1 MRHKEESETLLFKR
15 GKRSILSFPS
25 FKEENVR
32 RYVLILFFVL
42 LLAPNLTAD
51 TLSLSF
57 FQNATNNL
65 FQNRFA
71 ESDQLST
78 FGIHVDKNISE
89 FLLFTE
95 GSYSYLF
102 ENPNLTYYTQDVGID
117 YIHALNEKSAFYLSL
132 TGRGAFYRSDYSDF
146 NYLSG
151 NFFTAFK
158 TYLSQTSILKSNYTF
173 EYKNYKSSV
182 FDSVSHSLMLSLDKY
197 LQTKTTLKGEMNW
210 GYKNF
215 LHPYFSEEEGV
226 VMETNSSSS
235 GSKGRHNSYRNGM
248 HQFII
253 QTQSEG
259 QGIQVFSLS
268 GLIAQGLG
276 SRVGLQLTGTKQW
289 RLSGKN
295 PFTFIE
301 EFYAVENPSYD
312 RFSWEGFRIGT
323 QMTVIIPWNIQ
334 LKLIYTM
341 DNKEFPGIESLSL
354 EGDSLGILRK
364 DERRQFEVRAKKNFS
379 KFSVSVSYFY
389 VDNDSN
395 DSLFDWNGHF
405 FSAGIQWNMPYGER
419 K

>member
-1 MRHKEESETLLFKR
+1 
-15 GKRSILSFPS
+15 
-25 FKEENVR
+25 VR
-32 RYVLILFFVL
+32 RYALILFFVL
-42 LLAPNLTAD
+42 LIGPNLTAD

-89 FLLFTE
+89 FSLFTE

-197 LQTKTTLKGEMNW
+197 FQTKTTLKGEMSW

-215 LHPYFSEEEGV
+215 LHPYFSEEEVV

-235 GSKGRHNSYRNGM
+235 GGKGRHNPYRGGLK
-248 HQFII
+248 QFII
-253 QTQSEG
+253 QTQNEG

-268 GLIAQGLG
+268 GLIAQGMG

-334 LKLIYTM
+334 LKLMYTM

-364 DERRQFEVRAKKNFS
+364 DERKQFEVRAKKNFS

-405 FSAGIQWNMPYGER
+405 FSAGIQWNIPYGER